1 MKTVVRAY
9 PEGYS
14 VYFRASPSTVC
25 EISHTMGEDVCQ
37 VFNEG
42 ESITHPGVVLPNRV
56 EEKLDDQDYADD
68 AMIYL
73 DPHIH
78 PQFTF
83 IGTDEIL
90 KRWVMAYMI

>member
-25 EISHTMGEDVCQ
+25 EISHTMGE
-37 VFNEG
+37 G
-42 ESITHPGVVLPNRV
+42 ESITPPGVVLPNRV